1 MGRLHQVHWKLLA
14 KCPMWRHRVPRPV
27 QNQHPPR
34 SRFCPLRVISKL
46 GRSNVSLNCFLP
58 HHWRMSVCLNQAFI
72 VWNIYTHYGFIKKKK
87 NCFCFSSCDGRRH
100 DVLFTCYTWPRLRTE
115 PVQNAAGPGQKTN
128 RNCFSYSVMSK
139 AELSVVV
146 SVTEWWW
153 RLDIHWK
160 TLSAAVCSPETMPAS
175 GASAAEQ
182 ASFLGPLACSFAF

>member
-87 NCFCFSSCDGRRH
+87 KTVFASPAVMAEDMMYCSHVTLGRGWELNQSRMPQVQGRRP
-100 DVLFTCYTWPRLRTE
+100 TGT
-115 PVQNAAGPGQKTN
+115 
-128 RNCFSYSVMSK
+128 
-139 AELSVVV
+139 V
-146 SVTEWWW
+146 SVIQLWARRSSQWWSRW
-153 RLDIHWK
+153 LNGD
-160 TLSAAVCSPETMPAS
+160 
-175 GASAAEQ
+175 G
-182 ASFLGPLACSFAF
+182 G